1 MKTVLYVPLDDRPA
15 NLDDV
20 IVQGKA
26 AGIHIVTPNLGDIQ
40 NRLDSEKTTEGTT
53 LLGTSAPTYG
63 IPTNIY
69 TFILQHAAQV
79 DGFIISS
86 DMLAYGGLI
95 GSRQLR
101 EDGGDAYPNYD
112 EETTRL
118 LNVIQVIK
126 EKYPRK
132 PVYVMDTVMRL
143 ATTSFADGL
152 ALDAYNESRALMQQ
166 PRQAYTEF
174 EDIINGY
181 NLSPDGVEYGET
193 TFFNKEQYY
202 NTRQHKFKT
211 NLYILDQLARKGYID
226 FLAVGVDDA
235 NTQGVQINEIN
246 YVEARI
252 NEWLGGTDGQNPE
265 RAIILPDAD
274 GLGHALVARMANQ
287 LLRGGAK
294 TRYAVNYYGPHGSTI
309 INTYEYM
316 DVHENVARH
325 IDIVGGVLV
334 ADAAYPGDA
343 EGATSLDM
351 SSELDRMTNRPS
363 GKPGPKPGVDIE
375 IIAITALDQV
385 QAAVERLTSISEQ
398 GLPAVLI
405 DFVGKGPAN
414 VDVAEALLNSPYT
427 GRVLGYSAWNT
438 PGNKI
443 GLAVG
448 MGQSRYAFVTTEKR
462 ASALH
467 EAVDAHGSLLFK
479 RFLKDYYYKAVA
491 IADIRTYSRAHAL
504 YTNVATLADQNMVLF
519 NSEEDYAHLQT
530 LLRDLMQTYTA
541 GLASK
546 TAFAQGNVAIN
557 QIRNCDVLYA
567 KYCHAVLDYANP
579 DFIWGRAFEI
589 TLSPQ
594 VTLK

>member
-26 AGIHIVTPNLGDIQ
+26 AGLHIVTPNLKDIK
-40 NRLDSEKTTEGTT
+40 NRLDTKKTTDGTT
-53 LLGTSAPTYG
+53 LLGTSTPVYG
-63 IPTNIY
+63 NSSNIY
-69 TFILQHAAQV
+69 NFIVKHAAKA
-79 DGFIISS
+79 DGFIIST

-101 EDGGDAYPNYD
+101 ENGGGTYPSYD
-112 EETTRL
+112 EQTTHL
-118 LNVIQVIK
+118 LDIIRTIK
-126 EKYPRK
+126 TKYPRK
-132 PVYVMDTVMRL
+132 PLFVMDTIMRL

-166 PRQAYTEF
+166 PRQTNTEF
-174 EDIINGY
+174 EDIIQGY
-181 NLSPDGVEYGET
+181 NVSPEGVEYGDT
-193 TFFNKEQYY
+193 TYFDKSKYY

-211 NLYILDQLARKGYID
+211 NRYILDQLARTGYID

-235 NTQGVQINEIN
+235 NTQGVQINEIK

-252 NEWLGGTDGQNPE
+252 NEWLGGRDGQNPD

-287 LLRGGAK
+287 LFRGGAK
-294 TRYAVNYYGPHGSTI
+294 TKYGVKYYGPHGSTI

-316 DVHENVARH
+316 DVHQNVVH
-325 IDIVGGVLV
+325 HVDIVGGVLIEDG
-334 ADAAYPGDA
+334 ADSA
-343 EGATSLDM
+343 LDM
-351 SSELDRMTNRPS
+351 
-363 GKPGPKPGVDIE
+363 E

-385 QAAVERLTSISEQ
+385 QAAVERLATNGEQ
-398 GLPAVLI
+398 GIPSILI

-448 MGQSRYAFVTTEKR
+448 MAQSRFALITTEK
-462 ASALH
+462 H
-467 EAVDAHGSLLFK
+467 EHKLRDAMNAHGSLLFK
-479 RFLKDYYYKAVA
+479 RFLKDYSYKAVA
-491 IADIRTYSRAHAL
+491 IADVRTYSRAHAL
-504 YTNVATLADQNMVLF
+504 YTNVATLADQNMALF
-519 NSEEDYAHLQT
+519 NSEEDYAHLQS
-530 LLRDLMQTYTA
+530 LLRDLMQTHTA
-541 GLASK
+541 ELASK
-546 TAFAQGNVAIN
+546 PAFGQGNPAIRR
-557 QIRNCDVLYA
+557 ICDGQLTYA
-567 KYCHAVLDYANP
+567 TYHGELLEYNNP

-594 VTLK
+594 ARLN

>member
-26 AGIHIVTPNLGDIQ
+26 AGLHIVTPNLKDIK
-40 NRLDSEKTTEGTT
+40 NRLDTEKTTDGTT
-53 LLGTSAPTYG
+53 LLGTSTPVYG
-63 IPTNIY
+63 NPSKVHD
-69 TFILQHAAQV
+69 FILKHAAKV
-79 DGFIISS
+79 DGFIIST

-101 EDGGDAYPNYD
+101 DHGGGAYPAYD
-112 EETTRL
+112 EQTTRL
-118 LNVIQVIK
+118 LDVIRIIK
-126 EKYPRK
+126 TKYPRK
-132 PVYVMDTVMRL
+132 PLFVMDTIMRL
-143 ATTSFADGL
+143 ATTSFAGGL
-152 ALDAYNESRALMQQ
+152 ALDAYNESRSLMQQ

-174 EDIINGY
+174 EDIIQGY
-181 NLSPDGVEYGET
+181 NVSPEGEEYGET
-193 TFFNKEQYY
+193 TYFDKQKYY

-211 NLYILDQLARKGYID
+211 NRYILDQLARTGYID

-252 NEWLGGTDGQNPE
+252 NEWLGGTDGQNPD

-287 LLRGGAK
+287 LFRGGAK
-294 TRYAVNYYGPHGSTI
+294 TKYGVKYYGPHGSTI

-316 DVHENVARH
+316 DVHQNVVH
-325 IDIVGGVLV
+325 HVDIVGGTLV
-334 ADAAYPGDA
+334 EDEAD
-343 EGATSLDM
+343 TSVDM
-351 SSELDRMTNRPS
+351 
-363 GKPGPKPGVDIE
+363 E

-385 QAAVERLTSISEQ
+385 QAAVERLALNGEQ
-398 GLPAVLI
+398 GLPSILI

-414 VDVAEALLNSPYT
+414 VEVAQTLLNSPYT

-448 MGQSRYAFVTTEKR
+448 MAQSRYALITTEK
-462 ASALH
+462 H
-467 EAVDAHGSLLFK
+467 EHKLRDAMNAHGSLLFK
-479 RFLKDYYYKAVA
+479 RFLKDYSYKAVA

-519 NSEEDYAHLQT
+519 NSEEDYAHLQS
-530 LLRDLMQTYTA
+530 LLRDLMQTHTA
-541 GLASK
+541 ELASK
-546 TAFAQGNVAIN
+546 PAFQQGNPAIR
-557 QIRNCDVLYA
+557 QICDGQLTYA
-567 KYCHAVLDYANP
+567 VYNGALLEYNNP

-594 VTLK
+594 VRLD

>member
-20 IVQGKA
+20 IVQGQA
-26 AGIHIVTPNLGDIQ
+26 AGLHIITPDLKDIK
-40 NRLDSEKTTEGTT
+40 NRLDTEKTTDGTT
-53 LLGTSAPTYG
+53 LLGTSAPIYG
-63 IPTNIY
+63 HPSRIY
-69 TFILQHAAQV
+69 DFVLKHASKV

-101 EDGGDAYPNYD
+101 EDGGGTYPAYD
-112 EETTRL
+112 EQTTHL
-118 LNVIQVIK
+118 LDVIRDIK
-126 EKYPRK
+126 TKYPRK
-132 PVYVMDTVMRL
+132 PLFVMDTIMRL

-166 PRQAYTEF
+166 PRQTYTEF
-174 EDIINGY
+174 EDIIEGY
-181 NLSPDGVEYGET
+181 NVSPASEAYGDT
-193 TFFNKEQYY
+193 TYFDKQKYY

-211 NLYILDQLARKGYID
+211 NRYILDQLARTGYID

-235 NTQGVQINEIN
+235 NTQGVQINEIK

-252 NEWLGGTDGQNPE
+252 NEWLGGTDGQNPD

-287 LLRGGAK
+287 LFRGGAK
-294 TRYAVNYYGPHGSTI
+294 TKYGVKYFGPHGSTI

-316 DVHENVARH
+316 DVHQNILHHV
-325 IDIVGGVLV
+325 DIVGGVV
-334 ADAAYPGDA
+334 IEDAADTA
-343 EGATSLDM
+343 VDM
-351 SSELDRMTNRPS
+351 E
-363 GKPGPKPGVDIE
+363 V
-375 IIAITALDQV
+375 IAVTALDQV
-385 QAAVERLTSISEQ
+385 QAAVERLALNGEQ
-398 GLPAVLI
+398 GLPSILI

-448 MGQSRYAFVTTEKR
+448 MAQSRYALITTEK
-462 ASALH
+462 H
-467 EAVDAHGSLLFK
+467 EHKLREAMNAHGSLLFK
-479 RFLKDYYYKAVA
+479 RFLKDYSYKAVA
-491 IADIRTYSRAHAL
+491 IADVRTYSRAHAL
-504 YTNVATLADQNMVLF
+504 YTNAATLADQNMALF
-519 NSEEDYAHLQT
+519 NSDEDYAHLQS
-530 LLRDLMQTYTA
+530 LLRDLMQTHTA
-541 GLASK
+541 ELASRP
-546 TAFAQGNVAIN
+546 AFQQGNPAVR
-557 QIRNCDVLYA
+557 QICNGQLTYA
-567 KYCHAVLDYANP
+567 VYNGALLEYNNP

-589 TLSPQ
+589 TLSPK
-594 VTLK
+594 VRLN

>member
-26 AGIHIVTPNLGDIQ
+26 AGLHIVTPNLKDIK
-40 NRLDSEKTTEGTT
+40 NRLDTEKTTDGTT
-53 LLGTSAPTYG
+53 LLGTSTPIYG
-63 IPTNIY
+63 NPSKVY
-69 TFILQHAAQV
+69 GFIIKHAAKV
-79 DGFIISS
+79 DGFIIST

-101 EDGGDAYPNYD
+101 EDGGGTYPAYD
-112 EETTRL
+112 EQTTHL
-118 LNVIQVIK
+118 LDLIRSLK
-126 EKYPRK
+126 TKYPRK
-132 PVYVMDTVMRL
+132 PLFVMDTIMRL

-166 PRQAYTEF
+166 PRQTYTEF
-174 EDIINGY
+174 EDIIQGY
-181 NLSPDGVEYGET
+181 NVSPDGVEYGET
-193 TFFNKEQYY
+193 TYFDKQKYY

-211 NLYILDQLARKGYID
+211 NRYILDQLARTGYID

-235 NTQGVQINEIN
+235 NTQGVQINEIK

-252 NEWLGGTDGQNPE
+252 NEWLGGTDGQNPD

-287 LLRGGAK
+287 LFRGGAK
-294 TRYAVNYYGPHGSTI
+294 TKYGVKYYGPHGSTI

-316 DVHENVARH
+316 DVHQNVVH
-325 IDIVGGVLV
+325 HVDIVGGVLIE
-334 ADAAYPGDA
+334 DAADSA
-343 EGATSLDM
+343 VDM
-351 SSELDRMTNRPS
+351 
-363 GKPGPKPGVDIE
+363 E

-385 QAAVERLTSISEQ
+385 QAAVERLATNGEQ
-398 GLPAVLI
+398 GLPSILI

-448 MGQSRYAFVTTEKR
+448 MAQSRFALITTEK
-462 ASALH
+462 H
-467 EAVDAHGSLLFK
+467 EHKLRDAMNAHGSLLFK
-479 RFLKDYYYKAVA
+479 RFLKDYSYKAVA
-491 IADIRTYSRAHAL
+491 IADVRTYSRAHAL

-519 NSEEDYAHLQT
+519 NSEEDYVHLQS
-530 LLRDLMQTYTA
+530 LLRDLMQTHTA
-541 GLASK
+541 ELASK
-546 TAFAQGNVAIN
+546 PAFGQGNPAIR
-557 QIRNCDVLYA
+557 QICGGQLTYSTYNGALLEYN
-567 KYCHAVLDYANP
+567 NP

-594 VTLK
+594 VRMN